1 MKKNSVKLNKNTRKS
16 VKNKNVRKR
25 KSVRKN
31 IRKRK
36 SVRKNGGGDA
46 RETAEEVEEIIK
58 LLEAVSRRD
67 ISEDE
72 KIDNLKD
79 FYRYV
84 IDHPNMLMNNARFRN
99 RTAIQVDE
107 YLQSPSVKDDNE
119 FKNLSNQLKLLIA
132 DFSV

>member
-1 MKKNSVKLNKNTRKS
+1 MKKNCVKLNKKT
-16 VKNKNVRKR
+16 R

-31 IRKRK
+31 MRKRK
-36 SVRKNGGGDA
+36 SLRKNGGGDA
-46 RETAEEVEEIIK
+46 RPTVEEVEEIIK

-67 ISEDE
+67 ISEEE

-84 IDHPNMLMNNARFRN
+84 IEHPNMLMNNARFRN
-99 RTAIQVDE
+99 RTAVQVDE

-119 FKNLSNQLKLLIA
+119 FKNLSNQIKLLIV